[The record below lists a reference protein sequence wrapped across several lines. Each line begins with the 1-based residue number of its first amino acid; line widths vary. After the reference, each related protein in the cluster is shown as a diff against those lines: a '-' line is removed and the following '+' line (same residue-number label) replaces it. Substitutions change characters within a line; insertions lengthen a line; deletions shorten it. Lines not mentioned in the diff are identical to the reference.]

1 MKPIISILHGI
12 NMVDKLSKK
21 YHLVTTTEGCATN
34 LLENA
39 SYGQLLDKNE
49 IIRTKEAAEA
59 DIIIVNTCAYTTDQ
73 ENKSINVIEK
83 FKKQFPDKQVIVGG
97 CLTKIA
103 PTRIKELNVDST
115 FNPGDVGQ
123 LARNLK
129 LDKELTEDDKK
140 LVNFFDQNDFKDL
153 TFQHKFLLWLRPV
166 FFNLEKVLRYQIQPL
181 HNIVESAIINEEY
194 FAVTV
199 SQGCAGRCTFC
210 SIKIAKG
217 HVKSRPIEII
227 LHEIETAL
235 SNGHTKLWLL
245 GDDIGCYG
253 IDRESDFPTL
263 LDAILKID
271 KEFQLII
278 NYFEPYFFLKYFDRM
293 KKSLT
298 DKRVIN
304 LNLPIQSANKDIVF
318 EMGRDYDPAE
328 VLQKVVELKS
338 VTPQLVMKT
347 NIIVGFPGESFK
359 AYLES
364 VKSVFSFDA
373 ILALKFTARPKT
385 RANKYKNQIPEYQK
399 QLRIKFINL
408 AILIRH
414 VQVALKS
421 FINLK

>member
-1 MKPIISILHGI
+1 MKPIISSMNGL
-12 NMVDKLSKK
+12 NMGTKLAKK

-49 IIRTKEAAEA
+49 IERTQDAKEA

-73 ENKSINVIEK
+73 EDKSINVIDS
-83 FKKQFPDKQVIVGG
+83 FKKKYPNKQVVVGG

-103 PTRIKELNVDST
+103 PTRIKDLDVDST

-123 LARNLK
+123 LAKNLN
-129 LDKELTEDDKK
+129 LDKQLSDDDKK

-153 TFQHKFLLWLRPV
+153 TFQHRFLLWLRPW
-166 FFNLEKVLRYQIQPL
+166 FFKLESILNYQIQPL
-181 HNIVESAIINEEY
+181 HNIIESAIINEEY

-227 LHEIETAL
+227 LHEIESAL
-235 SNGHTKLWLL
+235 EAGHKKIWLL

-263 LDAILKID
+263 LDSILKID
-271 KEFQLII
+271 KDFQLII
-278 NYFEPYFFLKYFDRM
+278 NYFEPYFFLKYYDRI
-293 KKSLT
+293 KNSLC

-304 LNLPIQSANKDIVF
+304 LNLPIQSGNKNIVF
-318 EMGRDYDPAE
+318 EMGRDYDPVE
-328 VLQKVVELKS
+328 VLEKVKDLKS
-338 VTPQLVMKT
+338 SSSHLVLKT
-347 NIIVGFPGESFK
+347 NIIVGFPHETFSNF
-359 AYLES
+359 LDS
-364 VKSVFSFDA
+364 LRSVFSFDA

-385 RANKYKNQIPEYQK
+385 RAIKYDNQIPELQK
-399 QLRIKFINL
+399 QIRFRIINL
-408 AILIRH
+408 FIFIRH
-414 VQVALKS
+414 VQIALKS
-421 FINLK
+421 LFNIK